1 MENYAQKN
9 CTAYIIVILFESY
22 FVTQHLLNYRNVTYL
37 THKQVP
43 QAILMGY
50 MTEFRNGIFIT

>member
-22 FVTQHLLNYRNVTYL
+22 FVTHHLLNYRNVTYL
-37 THKQVP
+37 IHKQVP
-43 QAILMGY
+43 QAIFMGY
-50 MTEFRNGIFIT
+50 MTEFRNGIFLT